1 MGFPAHGLMTSFHL
15 LFPESGLWGPMV
27 SPSHLQLVLLRCHLC
42 GAAGEAAEEL
52 LPLWTAPLAQLLQWH
67 LTKAVG
73 RVKIDG
79 DPEQS
84 LIEAVINS
92 LPAQKKKKKPRPRWV

>member
-1 MGFPAHGLMTSFHL
+1 MVGFPAHGLMTSFHL

-52 LPLWTAPLAQLLQWH
+52 LLLWTVP
-67 LTKAVG
+67 VG
-73 RVKIDG
+73 QRLRVVFHEG
-79 DPEQS
+79 VHVFVHTHSTNWTQ
-84 LIEAVINS
+84 
-92 LPAQKKKKKPRPRWV
+92 

>member
-42 GAAGEAAEEL
+42 GAAGGVRVGGAGEEV
-52 LPLWTAPLAQLLQWH
+52 LPLWTALQ
-67 LTKAVG
+67 VG
-73 RVKIDG
+73 SRLRQ
-79 DPEQS
+79 E
-84 LIEAVINS
+84 
-92 LPAQKKKKKPRPRWV
+92 R

>member
-67 LTKAVG
+67 LTKAGG

-79 DPEQS
+79 DPEQ
-84 LIEAVINS
+84 LFMTAIG
-92 LPAQKKKKKPRPRWV
+92 

>member
-1 MGFPAHGLMTSFHL
+1 MGFPTHGLMTSFHL

-27 SPSHLQLVLLRCHLC
+27 SLC

-52 LPLWTAPLAQLLQWH
+52 LLLWTVPLAQLLQWH

-73 RVKIDG
+73 
-79 DPEQS
+79 
-84 LIEAVINS
+84 
-92 LPAQKKKKKPRPRWV
+92 